1 MAGSL
6 QTADGSLQP
15 ADGSLKTA
23 DGSSLQAA
31 DGSSLKANL
40 ERSLRRRKR
49 NALLL
54 VAPLFLFILITFL
67 VPIFDMLIR
76 SVDNK
81 ITEEILP
88 TTVPLLAN
96 WDAKSGKLPDEPV
109 FKAFITDAQIAS
121 KAKVI
126 NRLGKRLNYEK
137 SGTSSLFRK
146 TGRKLK
152 KFDPEKLSST
162 YKDALIKI
170 DGKWADIV
178 TWQLIQRESGRYT
191 NSHFLSAIDMENSI
205 DGVKW
210 KDEDSQI
217 YLNLFKRTLWLSFLI
232 TFLTVLLGYP
242 IAYLLASLKTKTSNL
257 LMILVLLPFWTSLLV
272 RTSAW
277 IALLQKEGVINDV
290 LVTIG
295 LIGEDG
301 RLAMIHNQTG
311 TIIAMTHILLPFM
324 ILPLF
329 SVMKTINPSYVRAA
343 RSMGA
348 TSFTAFR
355 RVYFPNTVAGIGAGG
370 ILVFILSIGYYITPA
385 LVGGTEGTL
394 ISNFIAYHI
403 SGSLNWGLAAALGTL
418 LLLLVLALYI
428 LYDKVVGI
436 DNMKLG

>member
-1 MAGSL
+1 MA
-6 QTADGSLQP
+6 QDNTAT
-15 ADGSLKTA
+15 LKTA
-23 DGSSLQAA
+23 DGTL
-31 DGSSLKANL
+31 LKLSL

-67 VPIFDMLIR
+67 LPIFDMLIR

-81 ITEEILP
+81 ITAEILP
-88 TTVPLLAN
+88 TTVPLLAK
-96 WDAKSGKLPDEPV
+96 WDARSGKLPDEPV
-109 FKAFITDAQIAS
+109 FKAFITDAQVAS
-121 KAKVI
+121 KAKTI

-152 KFDPEKLSST
+152 KFKANKLTST
-162 YKDALIKI
+162 YQEALLKI
-170 DGKWADIV
+170 DKKWGKIA
-178 TWQLIQRESGRYT
+178 TWQMIQRESGRYT
-191 NSHFLSAIDMENSI
+191 SSYFLSAIDMKKGI
-205 DGVKW
+205 DGAEW

-217 YLNLFKRTLWLSFLI
+217 YINLFKRTLWLSFLI
-232 TFLTVLLGYP
+232 TLLTILLGYP

-272 RTSAW
+272 RTSSW
-277 IALLQKEGVINDV
+277 IALLQKEGIINDV
-290 LVTIG
+290 LVSIG
-295 LIGEDG
+295 IISDNA
-301 RLAMIHNQTG
+301 RLSMIHNQTG

-329 SVMKTINPSYVRAA
+329 SVMKTIDPSYVRAA

-355 RVYFPNTVAGIGAGG
+355 RIYFPNTVAGIGAGG

-385 LVGGTEGTL
+385 LVGGTQGTL

-403 SGSLNWGLAAALGTL
+403 SESLNWGLAAALGTL

-428 LYDKVVGI
+428 LYDKIVGI

>member
-1 MAGSL
+1 MAS
-6 QTADGSLQP
+6 T
-15 ADGSLKTA
+15 LKTA
-23 DGSSLQAA
+23 DGT
-31 DGSSLKANL
+31 SLKVSL
-40 ERSLRRRKR
+40 ERSLRKRKR

-54 VAPLFLFILITFL
+54 VAPLFLFVLITFL
-67 VPIFDMLIR
+67 LPIFDMLIR
-76 SVDNK
+76 GVDNK
-81 ITEEILP
+81 ITAEILP
-88 TTVPLLAN
+88 TTVPLLAK
-96 WDAKSGKLPDEPV
+96 WDANSGKLPDEPV

-121 KAKVI
+121 KAKTI

-137 SGTSSLFRK
+137 SGSSSLFRK

-152 KFDPEKLSST
+152 KFKAEELTGT
-162 YKDALIKI
+162 YKEALLKI
-170 DGKWADIV
+170 DKKWGKVA
-178 TWQLIQRESGRYT
+178 TWQVIQRESGRYT
-191 NSHFLSAIDMENSI
+191 SSHFLSAIDMEKSA
-205 DGVKW
+205 DGGVKW

-232 TFLTVLLGYP
+232 SFLTVLLGYP

-272 RTSAW
+272 RTSSW
-277 IALLQKEGVINDV
+277 IALLQKEGIINDV
-290 LVTIG
+290 LVVIG
-295 LIGEDG
+295 LISDDG

-311 TIIAMTHILLPFM
+311 TVIAMTHILLPFM
-324 ILPLF
+324 ILPLY

-355 RVYFPNTVAGIGAGG
+355 RIYFPNTVAGIGAGG

-385 LVGGTEGTL
+385 LVGGTKGTL

-403 SGSLNWGLAAALGTL
+403 SESLNWGLAAALGTI

-428 LYDKVVGI
+428 LYDKLVGI